1 MPEANFISMHI
12 APLVAHDASC
22 TARDAANT
30 ERAMTNVDALW
41 LRVMRNRVAP
51 DHLITGCINR
61 GE

>member
-1 MPEANFISMHI
+1 MTRRVPEANLFSMHI
-12 APLVAHDASC
+12 APLAKHDASC

-51 DHLITGCINR
+51 IT
-61 GE
+61 

>member
-1 MPEANFISMHI
+1 MTRRVPEANFFSMHI

-30 ERAMTNVDALW
+30 QRAMTNVDALW

-51 DHLITGCINR
+51 IT
-61 GE
+61 